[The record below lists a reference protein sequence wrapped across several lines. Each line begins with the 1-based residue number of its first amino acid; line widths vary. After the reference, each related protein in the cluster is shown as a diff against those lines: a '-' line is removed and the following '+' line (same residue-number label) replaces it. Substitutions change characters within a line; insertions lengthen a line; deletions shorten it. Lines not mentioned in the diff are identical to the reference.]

1 MNPTIF
7 DGHNDTV
14 LRFFQDRTTKE
25 APRSFFERSDGGHL
39 DLPRAQA
46 GGLGGGFFAI
56 FAPNKLKDKEAEFAS
71 EKSVDEHGRLTYKTP
86 LPPPIKRPYAQQ
98 VTLAM
103 MAQLLAWEEEGN
115 GRIQIVRTADQL
127 EHCLQNGIFAI
138 IIHIEG
144 AEAIDKHFDALHVF
158 YQAGLRS
165 LGPLWSRPNKYGHGV
180 PFDFPAAPD
189 IGDGLTKA
197 GKRLIKACNEL
208 GILVDLAHLNEKGFW
223 DAAKISDAP
232 LVCTHSG
239 AHACCASPRNLLDSQ
254 LAAIKETNG
263 VVGVNFHKGF
273 LREDGHPTAATSL
286 TEIVRHAAYIA
297 GRIGLDHVA
306 LGSDFDGAQ
315 MPEDLKDAAGLPH
328 LLTAFRAHGFNEA
341 EIAQIAHGNWLRVL
355 RQTW

>member
-1 MNPTIF
+1 MNPPIF

-14 LRFFQDRTTKE
+14 LKFFQERTKTKS
-25 APRSFFERSDGGHL
+25 PRSFFEYSDVGHV
-39 DLPRAQA
+39 DLPRALA
-46 GGLGGGFFAI
+46 GGLSGGFFAI
-56 FAPNKLKDKEAEFAS
+56 FAPNKPKDKNAGFAS
-71 EKSVDEHGRLTYKTP
+71 EQSEDEHSRLTYKTP
-86 LPPPIKRPYAQQ
+86 LPPKVKQPYAQK

-103 MAQLLAWEEEGN
+103 MAQLFAWEEEGN
-115 GRIQIVRTADQL
+115 GRIQIIRTADQL

-144 AEAIDKHFDALHVF
+144 AEAIDKQFDALHVF

-165 LGPLWSRPNKYGHGV
+165 LGPVWSRPCKYGSGV

-189 IGDGLTKA
+189 IGDGLPKA

-208 GILVDLAHLNEKGFW
+208 GILVDLSHLNEKGFW

-254 LAAIKETNG
+254 LDAIKETNG
-263 VVGVNFHKGF
+263 VVGVNFYKGF
-273 LREDGHPTAATSL
+273 LRADGHPTAETSL

-297 GRIGLDHVA
+297 DRIGVDHVA

-315 MPEDLKDAAGLPH
+315 MPEDLKDAASLPH
-328 LLTAFRAHGFNEA
+328 LLTAFREHGFNEE
-341 EIAQIAHGNWLRVL
+341 EIAKIANENWLRVL
-355 RQTW
+355 RATW